1 MTTPVP
7 TMQPVRHLQQRHPGK
22 SSAALPQ
29 HPSRGCTEGCTPQT
43 LADTA
48 MHLEVLE
55 VAEVGETLG

>member
-1 MTTPVP
+1 
-7 TMQPVRHLQQRHPGK
+7 MQPVRHLQQRHPGK

-29 HPSRGCTEGCTPQT
+29 HPSQGCTEGCTPQT